1 MFSQQ
6 VSGRIHVVSRAHHG
20 PLIESGTAE
29 KRAPL
34 ARAACKLCPSHNVE
48 HGTLED
54 ALGLVRTLSTFPVSV
69 STDTLISCA
78 WEHIQAFGGPARGG
92 PVCRPHGWRR
102 DNRCVV
108 LRAPP
113 AVRRACGWEKMR
125 RCAGAVRHPA
135 SGSDVLYAGPH

>member
-6 VSGRIHVVSRAHHG
+6 VSGRIYVVSRAHLG
-20 PLIESGTAE
+20 RLIESGTAE

-34 ARAACKLCPSHNVE
+34 ARAARTLCLSHNVE

-54 ALGLVRTLSTFPVSV
+54 APCLVWTLLTVPVSV
-69 STDTLISCA
+69 STDTLISRA
-78 WEHIQAFGGPARGG
+78 WEHIQALGGPARGG

-102 DNRCVV
+102 DHRCAL

-113 AVRRACGWEKMR
+113 AVRRKCGR
-125 RCAGAVRHPA
+125 
-135 SGSDVLYAGPH
+135 